1 MKLPTYTI
9 TVNNRPYLGESNETV
24 DVFPRSSGWTG
35 KSPSTRTKIS
45 LGDIASGT
53 GKLITGRKC
62 LRSELE
68 RILAEV
74 DSGLTIEKIEIVS
87 K

>member
-1 MKLPTYTI
+1 MKLPTYFI

-24 DVFPRSSGWTG
+24 DNFPRSTGWTG
-35 KSPSTRTKIS
+35 KSPSSRTKIA
-45 LGDIASGT
+45 LGQSGQ

-74 DSGLTIEKIEIVS
+74 DSGLTIEKIEITS
-87 K
+87 QQ